1 MNKVKLRLLSECGNV
16 LIVSG
21 YLFIDRSWCSPTLA
35 PFRHWAQT
43 CITWRE
49 TARGRAEEKLTV
61 SGGLVLVFG
70 GVGTVSSRRAG
81 AHAEDVPG
89 GWFQT
94 GDDHTG
100 SLGAS

>member
-1 MNKVKLRLLSECGNV
+1 MAIYLKITVG
-16 LIVSG
+16 VSAG
-21 YLFIDRSWCSPTLA
+21 RFQHTNICTFFPPLPQGTNTRISWKA
-35 PFRHWAQT
+35 A
-43 CITWRE
+43 
-49 TARGRAEEKLTV
+49 ARQRAEEKLTV

-94 GDDHTG
+94 GDDHAG
-100 SLGAS
+100 SLGSS

>member
-1 MNKVKLRLLSECGNV
+1 MFIVCGY
-16 LIVSG
+16 I
-21 YLFIDRSWCSPTLA
+21 FKDHSWCQCWQVSTHQHRHFFSPLPQGTN
-35 PFRHWAQT
+35 T
-43 CITWRE
+43 CISWKAA
-49 TARGRAEEKLTV
+49 ARQRAEEKLTV

-94 GDDHTG
+94 GDDHAG
-100 SLGAS
+100 SLGSS

>member
-1 MNKVKLRLLSECGNV
+1 MA
-16 LIVSG
+16 I
-21 YLFIDRSWCSPTLA
+21 YLQITVGIRQLPPPLGT
-35 PFRHWAQT
+35 HT
-43 CITWRE
+43 CIFRKE
-49 TARGRAEEKLTV
+49 TVSQRAEEKLTV

-94 GDDHTG
+94 GDDHAR
-100 SLGAS
+100 SLGSS